1 MMIKSWLK
9 FNEELNVETYADIM
23 NKTENYP
30 WVKFLGDKLNKA
42 DKMKTVNSLA
52 NELFT
57 REFLKEFNPGLTIN
71 NGDVEWVFEGIK
83 FNTNYTNYTLI
94 FKAGNE
100 TLLVNYNDN
109 TGYYL
114 TGGIEDN
121 LDNESI
127 SLLKDMFKYMN
138 RKK

>member
-1 MMIKSWLK
+1 MIKSWLK

-57 REFLKEFNPGLTIN
+57 KEFLKEFNTGLTIN
-71 NGDVEWVFEGIK
+71 NGDVEWTFEGIK
-83 FNTNYTNYTLI
+83 FNANYTNYTLI

>member
-1 MMIKSWLK
+1 MIKSWLK
-9 FNEELNVETYADIM
+9 FNEELKAETYADIM

-57 REFLKEFNPGLTIN
+57 KEFLKEFNPGLTIN

-114 TGGIEDN
+114 TGGVEDN

>member
-1 MMIKSWLK
+1 MIKSWLK

>member
-1 MMIKSWLK
+1 MIKSWLK

-30 WVKFLGDKLNKA
+30 WVRFLGDKLNKA
-42 DKMKTVNSLA
+42 DKMKTVNTLA

-57 REFLKEFNPGLTIN
+57 KEFLKEFNPGLTIN
-71 NGDVEWVFEGIK
+71 NGDVEWTFEGIK
-83 FNTNYTNYTLI
+83 FNANYTNYTLI

>member
-1 MMIKSWLK
+1 MIKSWLK
-9 FNEELNVETYADIM
+9 FNEELKAETYADIM

-42 DKMKTVNSLA
+42 DKMKSVNSLA

>member
-1 MMIKSWLK
+1 MIKSWLK
-9 FNEELNVETYADIM
+9 FNEELKAETYADIM

-57 REFLKEFNPGLTIN
+57 KEFLKEFNPGLTIN
-71 NGDVEWVFEGIK
+71 NGNVEWVFEGIK

-114 TGGIEDN
+114 TGGVEDN

>member
-1 MMIKSWLK
+1 MIKSWLK

-42 DKMKTVNSLA
+42 DKMKTVNTLA

-57 REFLKEFNPGLTIN
+57 KEFLKEFNTGLTIN
-71 NGDVEWVFEGIK
+71 NGDVEWTFEGIK
-83 FNTNYTNYTLI
+83 FNANYTNYTLI

>member
-1 MMIKSWLK
+1 MIKSWLK

-30 WVKFLGDKLNKA
+30 WVKFLGDKLNKS
-42 DKMKTVNSLA
+42 DKMKTVNTLA

-57 REFLKEFNPGLTIN
+57 KEFLKEFNPGLTIN
-71 NGDVEWVFEGIK
+71 NGNVEWVFEGIK

-114 TGGIEDN
+114 TGGVEDN

>member
-1 MMIKSWLK
+1 MKKIVYVTGCLGFIGIHLTRQCLSQGWYVIGVDKG
-9 FNEELNVETYADIM
+9 TYAS
-23 NKTENYP
+23 NY
-30 WVKFLGDKLNKA
+30 N
-42 DKMKTVNSLA
+42 
-52 NELFT
+52 
-57 REFLKEFNPGLTIN
+57 FLKEFNPGLTIN
-71 NGDVEWVFEGIK
+71 NGDVEWTFEGIK
-83 FNTNYTNYTLI
+83 FNANYTNYTLI

-127 SLLKDMFKYMN
+127 SLLKDMFKYMYLYFHSY
-138 RKK
+138 

>member
-1 MMIKSWLK
+1 MIKSWLE

-42 DKMKTVNSLA
+42 DKMKTVNTLA

-57 REFLKEFNPGLTIN
+57 KEFLKEFNPGLTIN
-71 NGDVEWVFEGIK
+71 NGDVEWTFEGIK